1 MSLTEDKDEEE
12 KEKFYDELEKAY
24 DECPGSDVK
33 LILCDFK
40 LACEDENE
48 NIDKYGLHTECN
60 DNGRRL
66 VRFATSLGMMVGGT
80 LVSTQRYS

>member
-1 MSLTEDKDEEE
+1 VP
-12 KEKFYDELEKAY
+12 
-24 DECPGSDVK
+24 PGSDVK

-66 VRFATSLGMMVGGT
+66 VGFATSLGMMVGGT
-80 LVSTQRYS
+80 RFHTKIFIKLCGNHPMALTEIRQTMF